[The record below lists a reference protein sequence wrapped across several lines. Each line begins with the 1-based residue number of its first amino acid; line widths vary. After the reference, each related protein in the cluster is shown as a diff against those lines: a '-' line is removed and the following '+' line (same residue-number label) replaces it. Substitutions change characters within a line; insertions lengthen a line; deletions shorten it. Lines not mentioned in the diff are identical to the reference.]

1 MVEPTRPPIILKNMV
16 RNQLTGKVS
25 GALDVVSSAI
35 RKRYGKSV
43 LAIAFYGSCL
53 RSSNPFEGIL
63 DLYVV
68 VKDYKSCYKRLLP
81 AVSNLLL
88 PPNVFYLEEE
98 YMGKTVRVK
107 YAIVSMKQLERAT
120 SCQWFHSYFWARFC
134 QPMVLTFYRDEDVLE
149 RMVRCTC
156 NALFTFSVRVIPC
169 LEKVFSVK
177 RLWQRGLELT
187 YKAELRPEGRDR
199 AITIWKS
206 NKDYFE
212 AVTPHVLRT
221 IRHKRFRV
229 ERDEEDSLYHLLIM
243 GKERF
248 LLCRLSWALRIVW
261 GKLLS
266 ILRLIK
272 ACFTF
277 GGGVDY
283 ALWKIERHTGVRIRL
298 GPFLRRHPLL
308 AMFFAS
314 WRLLRRKAIR

>member
-1 MVEPTRPPIILKNMV
+1 MVEQGRPPIILKNMV
-16 RNQLTGKVS
+16 RNQLTGKVP
-25 GALDVVSSAI
+25 GALDAVSSAI
-35 RKRYGKSV
+35 RKRHGKTV

-68 VKDYKSCYKRLLP
+68 VKGYRSCYEKPLP
-81 AVSNLLL
+81 AISNFLL

-134 QPMVLTFYRDEDVLE
+134 QPMVLTYYRDEDVLE
-149 RMVRCTC
+149 CMVKCAS

-169 LEKVFSVK
+169 LEGVFGVK

-187 YKAELRPEGRDR
+187 YMAELRPEGRDR

-206 NKDYFE
+206 NRNYFE
-212 AVTPHVLRT
+212 AVTPHVLRA
-221 IRHKRFRV
+221 IRDKRFRI
-229 ERDEEDSLYHLLIM
+229 ERDEEGSLYHLFIV
-243 GKERF
+243 GRERF
-248 LLCRLSWALRIVW
+248 LLCKLSWVLRIVL
-261 GKLLS
+261 GKLLT

-283 ALWKIERHTGVRIRL
+283 ALWKIERHTGVHIRL

-314 WRLLRRKAIR
+314 WRLLKRKAIR

>member
-1 MVEPTRPPIILKNMV
+1 MVESARPPIILKNMV
-16 RNQLTGKVS
+16 RNQLTGKVP
-25 GALDVVSSAI
+25 GALDAVSSAI
-35 RKRYGKSV
+35 RKRHGKGV
-43 LAIAFYGSCL
+43 LAMAFYGSCL

-68 VKDYKSCYKRLLP
+68 VKGYRSCYERPLP
-81 AVSNLLL
+81 AVSNFLL
-88 PPNVFYLEEE
+88 PPNVFYMEEE
-98 YMGKTVRVK
+98 FKGKTVRVK

-149 RMVRCTC
+149 RMVRCVC

-169 LEKVFSVK
+169 LEGVFSIK

-187 YKAELRPEGRDR
+187 YMAELRPEGRDR
-199 AITIWKS
+199 AITIWQS

-212 AVTPHVLRT
+212 AVTPYVLRA
-221 IRHKRFRV
+221 IRDKRFRI
-229 ERDEEDSLYHLLIM
+229 ERDREKRLYRLHITRN
-243 GKERF
+243 ERF

-283 ALWKIERHTGVRIRL
+283 ALWKIERHTGVRISL

-314 WRLLRRKAIR
+314 WRLLKSKAIR